1 MKTLQSTFPGTCCFT
16 LRLAQLLCFIVSG
29 LGMQAAAPVPFEE
42 WQRLLGQGGG
52 EQVRQEFERALEKD
66 PGNPHLLYNRAVALY
81 SLGRYEESLLDL
93 DLVVDARP
101 RSLARKAAFQK
112 ANAEFH
118 LGIMSLTNDVEVTL
132 ARWKES
138 VSTYQDL
145 LKDQPGNGDA
155 QNNLEHV
162 RRRLLE
168 LLMKNARENLEEGK
182 EPTKPAEQRIPP
194 LRQAMEQFHDAT
206 KIEPSNPEAKQG
218 EVEARDLLAKALAEE
233 GTKKTLANQMVMPG
247 ANEPMVMR
255 PDTQQIREGV
265 NMLEDANSLKPND
278 PDIAQQLEEGRE
290 RLADALT
297 LQARIYLSV
306 EPRIR
311 RNDDKLGVLR
321 MAMEQADKAL
331 EQVPDHQQ
339 AKAVREQ
346 IRKRLGELHEQLGDQ
361 AEQQAE
367 DAPLEQQAQ
376 QLSQAL
382 DHFQQ
387 ASGMRP
393 QDSKLPQKAQK
404 AQQKLE
410 QALEQLGDQL
420 MKPGGEQES
429 LEEQAMRLEGAEQ
442 AFNELQSLKPSD
454 ETAEKGR
461 QAGKQLGQVRE
472 KLAANGKPNMP
483 QPGGQEP
490 GQSPPM
496 MPQDMQTGLPMDAP
510 PRLDSKVLRNQYRSP
525 AMNRSLRDY

>member
-1 MKTLQSTFPGTCCFT
+1 
-16 LRLAQLLCFIVSG
+16 
-29 LGMQAAAPVPFEE
+29 
-42 WQRLLGQGGG
+42 
-52 EQVRQEFERALEKD
+52 
-66 PGNPHLLYNRAVALY
+66 
-81 SLGRYEESLLDL
+81 
-93 DLVVDARP
+93 
-101 RSLARKAAFQK
+101 
-112 ANAEFH
+112 
-118 LGIMSLTNDVEVTL
+118 
-132 ARWKES
+132 
-138 VSTYQDL
+138 
-145 LKDQPGNGDA
+145 
-155 QNNLEHV
+155 
-162 RRRLLE
+162 
-168 LLMKNARENLEEGK
+168 
-182 EPTKPAEQRIPP
+182 
-194 LRQAMEQFHDAT
+194 
-206 KIEPSNPEAKQG
+206 
-218 EVEARDLLAKALAEE
+218 
-233 GTKKTLANQMVMPG
+233 
-247 ANEPMVMR
+247 MVMR